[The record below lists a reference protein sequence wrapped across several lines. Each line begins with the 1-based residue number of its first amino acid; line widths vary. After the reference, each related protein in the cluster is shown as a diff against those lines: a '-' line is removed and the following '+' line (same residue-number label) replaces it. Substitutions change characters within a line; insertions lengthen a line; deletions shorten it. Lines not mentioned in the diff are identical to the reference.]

1 MSQLL
6 IYTVYDA
13 VHELQTL
20 TWENPHREDID
31 LVITLKMAGKVM
43 AADFDSDQ
51 SGYWNQ
57 ISVINLSYVLFFFV

>member
-13 VHELQTL
+13 VHEG
-20 TWENPHREDID
+20 ID

-51 SGYWNQ
+51 SGY
-57 ISVINLSYVLFFFV
+57 